1 MKLNRENLN
10 RAAAAVTLA
19 FAPLFAMAATTTDTT
34 AISNAGSEIAAVGAA
49 VFGVYV
55 AIKLTKWIRRA
66 L

>member
-1 MKLNRENLN
+1 MSKSVRYGLALAGAFGVG
-10 RAAAAVTLA
+10 AANAAVDVTA
-19 FAPLFAMAATTTDTT
+19 VTGATAD
-34 AISNAGSEIAAVGAA
+34 IQAVGAA